1 MLFGHGFLRYLVYL
15 QSVAHHTV
23 IQEVAGLV
31 HDQDKSVAR
40 MQERTVLCCL
50 LEEGASVERIFGPI
64 VTLS

>member
-1 MLFGHGFLRYLVYL
+1 MFVHGFLRSLVYL

-40 MQERTVLCCL
+40 IQERTLLCCL
-50 LEEGASVERIFGPI
+50 LEEGASVERILGRI